1 MKTIE
6 RTEAQTQARIAFQPK
21 DVLSQVIIAALAVAP
36 DASSI
41 VYVRRTVE
49 DGKYARRL
57 WRTTFGGAKPE
68 QLTSAKASDN
78 RPRFSP
84 DGRSLVFISDRA
96 GKPQA
101 WVISLSGGE
110 PRQVTDIPG
119 GVTAAEWSPDGKKLL
134 LLAASGEKRFIVGNP
149 DDPTARQIRDYT
161 WRFDGLGV
169 RDEFTSVWITD
180 LDEPN
185 PTCITAPSYNVDGA
199 AWSPDGKHIAFL
211 ADRSENAGLEEI
223 DAVWTMPAAGGEP
236 TQVARL
242 ESGELSLAWTPGDQ
256 IAFVGVDRPGF
267 PGWADMEIHVSDGK
281 STQRLAADL
290 HLNIQ
295 STSYGD
301 YQDGEQLGPPPLLWQ
316 DEQNLVAL
324 VSHHGYSHPYRF
336 GVDGSVRALAEPE
349 ATCSSIAAGGGRIA
363 VIAATTDQPNDIFAV
378 EDGELRRLTTDGS
391 SWYGP
396 FQRRVEHIQIPH
408 PEGHTIDTW
417 LLAANGKREV
427 APLVIDV
434 HGGPNSSF
442 GPTPW
447 LEMNALADAGF
458 HVAYCNPRGSVS
470 YGEKYAK
477 ELDGVWGD
485 PDGSDLLRVID
496 WAVEEKIVDR
506 KKVGIM
512 GLSYGGFMTNYM
524 LARHPGV
531 FAAAV
536 SENPVTDLLGEWA
549 TSDFGRYIGRR
560 AVEAQ
565 NPWDQLDAYLSRSPF
580 VRIHQNRAPLL
591 LLHAE
596 NDMRCPPGQSEMV
609 FHILRTLGREV
620 EMIRYPAETHLML
633 AIGRPDRRV
642 DRIERIAGWFEK
654 HLGSA
659 PS

>member
-267 PGWADMEIHVSDGK
+267 PGWADMELHVSDG
-281 STQRLAADL
+281 
-290 HLNIQ
+290 
-295 STSYGD
+295 
-301 YQDGEQLGPPPLLWQ
+301 
-316 DEQNLVAL
+316 
-324 VSHHGYSHPYRF
+324 
-336 GVDGSVRALAEPE
+336 RA
-349 ATCSSIAAGGGRIA
+349 
-363 VIAATTDQPNDIFAV
+363 
-378 EDGELRRLTTDGS
+378 
-391 SWYGP
+391 
-396 FQRRVEHIQIPH
+396 
-408 PEGHTIDTW
+408 
-417 LLAANGKREV
+417 
-427 APLVIDV
+427 
-434 HGGPNSSF
+434 
-442 GPTPW
+442 
-447 LEMNALADAGF
+447 
-458 HVAYCNPRGSVS
+458 PRGSLRTS
-470 YGEKYAK
+470 TSTSSPRATATTRTASNSARLRCSGRTNRTWSRWSHTAATAIRT
-477 ELDGVWGD
+477 
-485 PDGSDLLRVID
+485 GSGSTAASRRLPSPRPH
-496 WAVEEKIVDR
+496 AAPSPPE
-506 KKVGIM
+506 
-512 GLSYGGFMTNYM
+512 
-524 LARHPGV
+524 
-531 FAAAV
+531 AAA
-536 SENPVTDLLGEWA
+536 
-549 TSDFGRYIGRR
+549 
-560 AVEAQ
+560 
-565 NPWDQLDAYLSRSPF
+565 SRSSPRPPTNPTTSSPSRMASCAGSRPTAPAGTAHSSAASSTSRS
-580 VRIHQNRAPLL
+580 RIRKATPSTPGCWPRTANARWRRSSSTYTVAPTPRS
-591 LLHAE
+591 A
-596 NDMRCPPGQSEMV
+596 
-609 FHILRTLGREV
+609 
-620 EMIRYPAETHLML
+620 
-633 AIGRPDRRV
+633 RRH
-642 DRIERIAGWFEK
+642 GWR
-654 HLGSA
+654 
-659 PS
+659 

>member
-1 MKTIE
+1 
-6 RTEAQTQARIAFQPK
+6 
-21 DVLSQVIIAALAVAP
+21 
-36 DASSI
+36 
-41 VYVRRTVE
+41 
-49 DGKYARRL
+49 
-57 WRTTFGGAKPE
+57 
-68 QLTSAKASDN
+68 
-78 RPRFSP
+78 
-84 DGRSLVFISDRA
+84 
-96 GKPQA
+96 
-101 WVISLSGGE
+101 
-110 PRQVTDIPG
+110 G

-267 PGWADMEIHVSDGK
+267 PGWADMELHVSDGK

-301 YQDGEQLGPPPLLWQ
+301 YQDGEQFGPPPLLWQ
-316 DEQNLVAL
+316 DEQSLVAL

-336 GVDGSVRALAEPE
+336 GVDGSVQALAEPE

-396 FQRRVEHIQIPH
+396 FQRRVE
-408 PEGHTIDTW
+408 
-417 LLAANGKREV
+417 
-427 APLVIDV
+427 
-434 HGGPNSSF
+434 
-442 GPTPW
+442 
-447 LEMNALADAGF
+447 
-458 HVAYCNPRGSVS
+458 
-470 YGEKYAK
+470 
-477 ELDGVWGD
+477 
-485 PDGSDLLRVID
+485 
-496 WAVEEKIVDR
+496 R

-591 LLHAE
+591 LL
-596 NDMRCPPGQSEMV
+596 
-609 FHILRTLGREV
+609 
-620 EMIRYPAETHLML
+620 
-633 AIGRPDRRV
+633 
-642 DRIERIAGWFEK
+642 
-654 HLGSA
+654 
-659 PS
+659 